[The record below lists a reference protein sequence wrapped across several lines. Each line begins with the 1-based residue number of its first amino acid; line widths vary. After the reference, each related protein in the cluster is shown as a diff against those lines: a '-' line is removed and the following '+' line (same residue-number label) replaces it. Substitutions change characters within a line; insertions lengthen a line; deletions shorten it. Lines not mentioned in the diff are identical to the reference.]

1 MKPLFLRAACTAIL
15 ATVMALAG
23 CGGGASPGAGE
34 AAKAD
39 AAPVFTGNGVWW
51 NPAES
56 GSGFFFEAQGATAVV
71 TFYMYEAGGR
81 AVWYT
86 GPGGFAALAG
96 GKFQF
101 DGALQRYTG
110 GQSGKSIAPKQ
121 PTGSTPAG
129 TVSITFDGFKAQGTV
144 AGRSFSAQKFFQ
156 SGATA
161 SAVQPETGIYW
172 NPSEGGRGYT
182 IEVNNNLAVVT
193 AFHYTEDGQAL
204 WHLVTVPFTSSASG
218 TASGDFTAFSGGQTL
233 AGPYKAPSSSAV
245 EGRFG
250 LAFSAAC
257 EGQLAFPQLP
267 AIAVKRFAFGSLP
280 AGGECRAKGLAGSGS
295 GRADA
300 FTGTWEGCFVASES
314 SSRKEVWVL
323 SKSQTA
329 QGALQFTISYAN
341 HATRDCSGPGTP
353 LPGDAGIFDFAPNG
367 SSIIDGVVMHRVF
380 AVGGSTFKRVI
391 GVQTDGRMRVGDQTR
406 ITAEDGYADKL
417 SGVEYNRQP

>member
-23 CGGGASPGAGE
+23 CGGGASPGVTE

-39 AAPVFTGNGVWW
+39 AAPAFTGNGIWW

-71 TFYMYEAGGR
+71 TFYMYETDGR

-86 GPGGFAALAG
+86 GPGAFAAVAG

-121 PTGSTPAG
+121 PTGSTPSG
-129 TVSITFDGFKAQGTV
+129 TVSITFDGFKAQGVV
-144 AGRSFSAQKFFQ
+144 AGRAFSAQKFFQ
-156 SGATA
+156 SGAAA

-182 IEVNNNLAVVT
+182 IEVNNNLAVLT

-233 AGPYKAPSSSAV
+233 AGPYKAPSSSQAQ
-245 EGRFG
+245 GKFS
-250 LAFSAAC
+250 LAFSATC

-280 AGGECRAKGLAGSGS
+280 AGGECRAKGITGPGTA
-295 GRADA
+295 RADA
-300 FTGTWEGCFVASES
+300 FVGKWAGCVVTSE
-314 SSRKEVWVL
+314 VL
-323 SKSQTA
+323 SRAETWTLEKNQT
-329 QGALQFTISYAN
+329 GAGELRFTISYTDHN
-341 HATRDCSGPGTP
+341 TRDCSGPGTP
-353 LPGDAGIFDFAPNG
+353 LPGDAGVFDFAPNG

-417 SGVEYNRQP
+417 TGVEYSKQL